1 MPAPSRSDAPAT
13 TDAPTP
19 LEALDSIRDSLADV
33 VPPTEPIRLDL
44 ASASSALNGAYPRVV
59 KHRAAI
65 EARFGPADAGHVD
78 AMPVLAAA
86 ALQAEAEHVAAGSD
100 ANLERQAAA
109 LAKGH
114 KQLFTDARSLANRGL
129 LNEVTVEG
137 ASSTQGYDALVANA
151 LTLIQLFR
159 ANWPAVQARTP
170 VTEAELDQIERDALA
185 LRGTIDRRKAG
196 TNRLSES
203 ETRARVLAL
212 IVRRYGE
219 VRRMIGY
226 LRWWDGDANAIAPS
240 LFARGGARRV
250 TDGPSDDDD
259 TDPTT
264 PVVTP
269 VTPVVPVTPSPNNG
283 GGPFTD

>member
-1 MPAPSRSDAPAT
+1 MY
-13 TDAPTP
+13 
-19 LEALDSIRDSLADV
+19 
-33 VPPTEPIRLDL
+33 
-44 ASASSALNGAYPRVV
+44 G
-59 KHRAAI
+59 
-65 EARFGPADAGHVD
+65 GG
-78 AMPVLAAA
+78 
-86 ALQAEAEHVAAGSD
+86 
-100 ANLERQAAA
+100 
-109 LAKGH
+109 
-114 KQLFTDARSLANRGL
+114 
-129 LNEVTVEG
+129 
-137 ASSTQGYDALVANA
+137 
-151 LTLIQLFR
+151 
-159 ANWPAVQARTP
+159 